1 MAIRNGQKKGAH
13 CHLPTI
19 TNAIPLI
26 HRIIIK
32 NRPCRGIGRLGQ
44 GPHRLERSGRGLGK
58 REHEVYT
65 AKRHGL
71 AYTKPWR
78 LCYCG
83 LPSCRSMWG
92 AWQGAAPAKRFGVR
106 PHLTVPK
113 NQKGLVLAVPRRGT
127 DNTTVWYSQYHGV
140 VQTVPRRGSNASETL
155 TRLFRDLGACAVV
168 PFDC

>member
-71 AYTKPWR
+71 AYNQAVAFVLLRFTFLPIHVGVHGRGGPCKAVRCKAPLDRTKKPE
-78 LCYCG
+78 
-83 LPSCRSMWG
+83 
-92 AWQGAAPAKRFGVR
+92 RFGTGSTTAWYRQYHGV
-106 PHLTVPK
+106 V
-113 NQKGLVLAVPRRGT
+113 VAVPRRGIHS
-127 DNTTVWYSQYHGV
+127 TTVWYRPYH
-140 VQTVPRRGSNASETL
+140 
-155 TRLFRDLGACAVV
+155 AVV
-168 PFDC
+168 ATPPKR

>member
-113 NQKGLVLAVPRRGT
+113 NKKKFGTGSTTAWYRQYHGVVVAVPRRGIHS
-127 DNTTVWYSQYHGV
+127 TTVWYRPYHGV
-140 VQTVPRRGSNASETL
+140 VATPPRR
-155 TRLFRDLGACAVV
+155 
-168 PFDC
+168 

>member
-58 REHEVYT
+58 REHEVYS

-71 AYTKPWR
+71 AYNQAVAFVLLRFTFLPIHAGCFAGGGPCKAVRCKAPLDRAKKPE
-78 LCYCG
+78 
-83 LPSCRSMWG
+83 
-92 AWQGAAPAKRFGVR
+92 RFG
-106 PHLTVPK
+106 T
-113 NQKGLVLAVPRRGT
+113 GS
-127 DNTTVWYSQYHGV
+127 TTAWYRQYHGV
-140 VQTVPRRGSNASETL
+140 VVAVPRCGIHSTTVWYRPYH
-155 TRLFRDLGACAVV
+155 AVV
-168 PFDC
+168 ATPPRR

>member
-71 AYTKPWR
+71 AYNQAVAFVLLR
-78 LCYCG
+78 LTF
-83 LPSCRSMWG
+83 LPIHVGCMAG
-92 AWQGAAPAKRFGVR
+92 TAPAKRFGVR

-113 NQKGLVLAVPRRGT
+113 KTERFGTGSTTAWYRQYHGVVVAVPRRGIHSS
-127 DNTTVWYSQYHGV
+127 TVWYRPYH
-140 VQTVPRRGSNASETL
+140 
-155 TRLFRDLGACAVV
+155 AVV
-168 PFDC
+168 ATPPKR

>member
-13 CHLPTI
+13 CYLPTI

-71 AYTKPWR
+71 AYNQAVAFVLLRFTF
-78 LCYCG
+78 
-83 LPSCRSMWG
+83 LPIHVGCM
-92 AWQGAAPAKRFGVR
+92 AGAAPAKRFGVR